1 MSHRLVELVTYDD
14 VKHASRGPVP
24 TVAYEGCFFLGVQEL
39 VTYDDVKHAS
49 RGLVP
54 TVAYEGCFFLGV
66 QGGLAVSCCIVLSDT
81 RSLIVT
87 R

>member
-1 MSHRLVELVTYDD
+1 MVELVTYDD

-24 TVAYEGCFFLGVQEL
+24 TVAYEGCFCLGVQEL